1 MVCLVLEA
9 LFGHLLAKEK
19 TFHLHSSWNAVVQ
32 DQALLIPFTYP
43 WDCPGS
49 SIELV
54 LTIPLP
60 GLRKYRNLSQVTSPQ
75 ILIHFSPNA
84 N

>member
-9 LFGHLLAKEK
+9 HFGHLLAKEK

-43 WDCPGS
+43 RDCPGS
-49 SIELV
+49 SIRVGSDNPPTGATKVQEPITADKSSV
-54 LTIPLP
+54 
-60 GLRKYRNLSQVTSPQ
+60 SDS
-75 ILIHFSPNA
+75 FSPNA